1 MLRFVAAALTGA
13 ILSSAAMAEVKI
25 TPDMAEASFSLNGQA
40 LTIARNQDPE
50 ARLDDTYAKTS
61 RDCPPFC
68 IHPMSAADGVETIGE
83 LEVID
88 FLKTR
93 VAAGEGLLIDT
104 RVPDWFNRG
113 TIPGAVN
120 VPFTTLESSNPY
132 RDDILKAL
140 GAVERGGSLDFTD
153 ALDLAMFCNGAWCD
167 QTPRAIHDLI
177 AAGYP
182 ADRIHYYRGGMQMW
196 LVLGLTVQTP

>member
-93 VAAGEGLLIDT
+93 VAEGEGLLIDT

-113 TIPGAVN
+113 TIPGSVN

-140 GAVERGGSLDFTD
+140 GAVDRGGSLDFTD

-167 QTPRAIHDLI
+167 QTPRAINNLI

>member
-140 GAVERGGSLDFTD
+140 GAVERGGNLDFTD